1 MALEEVRVNP
11 RAGLGE
17 GVPEADLDPLKNLP
31 PLPSQFEFLANDVP
45 VNEPAG
51 LAIKAL
57 VNESLPNWGLVR
69 VRRFA
74 NKALWAHYVTRRDL
88 IGSGCDFGVGDAS
101 NPNVKLLWHGTK
113 EPVQILGSGFDTNT
127 EGFDPRRST
136 RGEYGAG
143 CYFASCASYPVKIHP
158 RRSNSDG
165 TFTLILAEV
174 ACGDVD
180 NWGNATFPM
189 GMPGVGS
196 LPADTRIPRE
206 MRQNK
211 LFESTFGTE
220 NSVATRCGRPD
231 VREGGQYVAYLP
243 DQAYPHFVVEVRPP
257 PPPRKFRV
265 DPVAGNRY
273 FIKQVN
279 HVGRF
284 LSAHG
289 HVPSGDYRDAN
300 SSWAMVHDPTNE
312 DQWELEH
319 VRGREYKIKLCT
331 GPERARWRG
340 STREQGRY
348 LAAHGTEANHDT
360 RNDHS
365 TWAMVVEDEDGRHWP
380 GEWEL
385 IPCRNQVYK
394 IKLCGGHSDDREVV
408 LGRYLAA
415 HGSLGE
421 DHRNDYSTRAM
432 VHGAGGGWEGEWE
445 FLEERTEDDD
455 AHRRSLAAKKAKH

>member
-1 MALEEVRVNP
+1 MALEQVRVTVNP
-11 RAGLGE
+11 RATRGE
-17 GVPEADLDPLKNLP
+17 GVREADLDPLKNLP
-31 PLPSQFEFLANDVP
+31 PLPSQFDFLANDVP
-45 VNEPAG
+45 VDEPAG
-51 LAIKAL
+51 LAIQAL

-88 IGSGCDFGVGDAS
+88 IGGGCDFGAGDAS
-101 NPNVKLLWHGTK
+101 NPNVKLLWHGTR
-113 EPVQILGSGFDTNT
+113 EPVQILGSGFNTNT

-158 RRSNSDG
+158 RRSNRDG

-180 NWGNATFPM
+180 NWENATFPM
-189 GMPGVGS
+189 GKPGVDP
-196 LPADTRIPRE
+196 LPAETRIPRE
-206 MRQNK
+206 KRPGR
-211 LFESTFGTE
+211 LFDTVFGTE
-220 NSVATRCGRPD
+220 DSVATRSGRPD
-231 VREGGQYVAYLP
+231 VREGGQFVTYLP

-257 PPPRKFRV
+257 RTVRV

-289 HVPSGDYRDAN
+289 HVPSGDYRDAH
-300 SSWAMVHDPTNE
+300 SSWAMVHEPNGVWE
-312 DQWELEH
+312 GKWELEQ
-319 VRGREYKIKLCT
+319 VREGERVYKIKLCT
-331 GPERARWRG
+331 GE
-340 STREQGRY
+340 EQGRY
-348 LAAHGTEANHDT
+348 LAAHGTERNHDK
-360 RNDHS
+360 RPFDHS
-365 TWAMVVEDEDGRHWP
+365 TWAMVTDWDGP

-394 IKLCGGHSDDREVV
+394 IKLCGGHYDDEVV

-432 VHGAGGGWEGEWE
+432 VHDAGNGWEGEWE
-445 FLEERTEDDD
+445 FLEEETEGDDD
-455 AHRRSLAAKKAKH
+455 GAQATKKAKH